1 MNFYVPTLLSF
12 QQVERLTTRYMFLKI
27 LSIFFYL
34 LDMIYCRSLEA
45 LEFQFF
51 NQQNQQKTRDK
62 YIQSKCC
69 NLVF

>member
-1 MNFYVPTLLSF
+1 
-12 QQVERLTTRYMFLKI
+12 MFLKI

-34 LDMIYCRSLEA
+34 LDIIYCRSLEA

-51 NQQNQQKTRDK
+51 NQQNRQKTRDK